1 MTNEEIARME
11 DRMERERAKAAQER
25 ARAKL
30 ERTFKGDFV
39 PDTKIVDNAE
49 VATLNTIAWAINEA
63 GRRAHDN
70 AVAKGFYEDPPRDL
84 ERIALIHSEIS
95 EAAENAWQA
104 EMTAKAIN
112 RDKFFSD
119 CTPGYYNGEGKPEGG
134 AFFNGIYGGGPFGY
148 MAILKEWRAKD
159 GLSRDEVALYE

>member
-11 DRMERERAKAAQER
+11 DRMERERAKAAQDR

-95 EAAENAWQA
+95 EAAEALRQK
-104 EMTAKAIN
+104 EMPRDQHCPEFTSVEIEYADIIIRVLDHARYRGWDIGKALIAKMEYN
-112 RDKFFSD
+112 RGRPYLHNKT
-119 CTPGYYNGEGKPEGG
+119 C
-134 AFFNGIYGGGPFGY
+134 
-148 MAILKEWRAKD
+148 
-159 GLSRDEVALYE
+159 